1 MNSQG
6 LLLIHKFAYGT
17 KITPQNFEAIKLAN
31 TLFEDCLDKE
41 EKDRMWNLL
50 IEQSNEEHIKNYIS
64 NSTPVTEELTI
75 KQRRPEVKWQT
86 KISNP
91 DNLIIQEVELQS
103 GRQLTKKANLS

>member
-1 MNSQG
+1 MTITNYT
-6 LLLIHKFAYGT
+6 LLEIPLHVGFDVGI
-17 KITPQNFEAIKLAN
+17 
-31 TLFEDCLDKE
+31 
-41 EKDRMWNLL
+41 
-50 IEQSNEEHIKNYIS
+50 NEGRDS